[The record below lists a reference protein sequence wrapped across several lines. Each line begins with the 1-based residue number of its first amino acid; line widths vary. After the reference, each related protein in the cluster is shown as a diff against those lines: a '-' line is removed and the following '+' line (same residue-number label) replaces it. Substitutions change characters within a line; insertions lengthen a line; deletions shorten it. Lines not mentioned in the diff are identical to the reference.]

1 MLSGNNCLH
10 IYDQTIH
17 VNDELRSYTRLLR
30 HNFELGITNDI
41 KLNPKKFWQYV
52 KSRLN
57 TSVTIND
64 IRNDNNDLVAND
76 YDKAELFNS
85 YFCSVFTDED
95 SHSLPPFGVS
105 DTVTPI
111 DTVDISLEV
120 VYQKLSSV
128 NISKSAGPDG
138 WPPMVLK
145 ETADSISLPLY
156 ILFTKSINAGTLPV
170 AWKQGH
176 VTPIYKKGPR
186 CLVQNYRPITLTSII
201 GKILESIIS
210 DALLNHFNH
219 HSLLNA
225 NQHGFVPKRS
235 CTSQL
240 LMVLEDWTRAIQRN
254 SYSDVIYLDFSK
266 AFDTVPHKRL
276 LHKLLSYG
284 VQGSLFMWITS
295 FLSNR
300 FQRVAVNN
308 SYSDWKP
315 VTSGVPQ
322 GSVLGP
328 LLFAIYVNDMPS
340 VVSSKLF
347 KFADDTKL
355 YRTISSPLD
364 IQTLQNDLDLLYNWS
379 IDWLLRF
386 NISKCKAM
394 HIGRFTSDDYTYF
407 INNQP
412 LPTVEL
418 EKDLGVFVDDHLKFH
433 DHTAAVVAKANRIL
447 AIISKSFANLD
458 LLMFPILFKVLVRPI
473 LEYGNAVWGPFFVT
487 DQIAIEKVQR
497 RATKLVTSIRELPY
511 NERLSTLKLPSLY
524 YRRRRGDMILVYQ
537 IFHGLI
543 DINPSI
549 FFAPATVSTTRGH
562 NYKIFKPHSQC
573 LTRSN
578 FFSNR
583 VINDW
588 NSLPT
593 NIVNANSIN
602 NFKSLLDEHWKNSF
616 YNYL

>member
-1 MLSGNNCLH
+1 MIAC
-10 IYDQTIH
+10 
-17 VNDELRSYTRLLR
+17 VLL
-30 HNFELGITNDI
+30 
-41 KLNPKKFWQYV
+41 
-52 KSRLN
+52 
-57 TSVTIND
+57 
-64 IRNDNNDLVAND
+64 
-76 YDKAELFNS
+76 
-85 YFCSVFTDED
+85 
-95 SHSLPPFGVS
+95 
-105 DTVTPI
+105 
-111 DTVDISLEV
+111 
-120 VYQKLSSV
+120 
-128 NISKSAGPDG
+128 NISKNNSG
-138 WPPMVLK
+138 LK
-145 ETADSISLPLY
+145 
-156 ILFTKSINAGTLPV
+156 G
-170 AWKQGH
+170 
-176 VTPIYKKGPR
+176 
-186 CLVQNYRPITLTSII
+186 
-201 GKILESIIS
+201 
-210 DALLNHFNH
+210 
-219 HSLLNA
+219 LLNA

-300 FQRVAVNN
+300 FQHVAVNN

-328 LLFAIYVNDMPS
+328 LLFAIYVNDMPLLS
-340 VVSSKLF
+340 PVSFLNLLMTQNFILPSPC
-347 KFADDTKL
+347 
-355 YRTISSPLD
+355 SPLD

-458 LLMFPILFKVLVRPI
+458 LLMFPILYKVLVRPI
-473 LEYGNAVWGPFFVT
+473 LEYGNVVWGPFFVT

-524 YRRRRGDMILVYQ
+524 YRRRRG
-537 IFHGLI
+537 
-543 DINPSI
+543 
-549 FFAPATVSTTRGH
+549 
-562 NYKIFKPHSQC
+562 K
-573 LTRSN
+573 
-578 FFSNR
+578 
-583 VINDW
+583 
-588 NSLPT
+588 
-593 NIVNANSIN
+593 
-602 NFKSLLDEHWKNSF
+602 
-616 YNYL
+616 